1 MEAFVKWYN
10 RVTNDFDWSE
20 TNGVNTVSGMRSF
33 RIHPGKELSELRLSF
48 YGDPAGAA
56 DYSGTAPGTG
66 AGVGNRFLG
75 RGRGSG
81 DCDPARFLALNGF
94 LLFLV
99 LVFYSGNQLWVK
111 PLTAHWFVHGYVNDI
126 LAGIWLPALI
136 NALASVF
143 RVHRALVTDPAKIV
157 LIAVMAGLF
166 WELAA
171 PQFVAGS
178 TQDPFDIL
186 AYVTGAVLY
195 IAAVRLVQRGV
206 RGS

>member
-1 MEAFVKWYN
+1 M
-10 RVTNDFDWSE
+10 
-20 TNGVNTVSGMRSF
+20 
-33 RIHPGKELSELRLSF
+33 
-48 YGDPAGAA
+48 
-56 DYSGTAPGTG
+56 
-66 AGVGNRFLG
+66 G

-111 PLTAHWFVHGYVNDI
+111 PMTAHWFVHGYVNDI

-136 NALASVF
+136 NALASLF
-143 RVHRALVTDPAKIV
+143 RIQRALVTDPEKIV

-171 PQFVAGS
+171 PQFVTGS

-186 AYVTGAVLY
+186 AYVTGALLY
-195 IAAVRLVQRGV
+195 ITVVRLVQKGV